1 MDQPTW
7 IGHSLNGRYKI
18 DALLGKG
25 GMSAVYKAL
34 DPNLKRVVAIKLIHP
49 HLSSDD
55 DFIYRFKKEAAAV
68 AALRHSNIVQVYDFN
83 AEGEVYYMVL
93 EFVPGETLQDRLK
106 ELNKSK
112 TKMPIEQAIKI
123 VLNVCDAIGYA
134 HRLGMIHRDIKPA
147 NIMLDVHGQAILMDF
162 GIVKMVDD
170 NAHTA
175 TGAVVGTAKYMSPEV
190 IRAELPDN
198 RSDIY
203 SLGITFYEM
212 LSGQPPFNADSAM
225 SLLMRHLNDPVPDL
239 KSLRSD
245 VPPELVRI
253 INKSLEK
260 DREKRYSSANEM
272 SGDLKRL
279 LTTLETA
286 PVPIAVSIPQPDSV
300 VADAHTEIAQSPS
313 LTSQTEPWTD
323 PKSPLSQQASVIDE
337 PTKLGIPAARG
348 KVATT
353 PQPEAVKPDFL
364 KAAQPA
370 KRANIPPL
378 ALYGGAGIVIIF
390 LCVAGW
396 FVFRNVFSG
405 NATPSATETPTL
417 PEVAATVPVVI
428 ANTEAPALTSTDE
441 PTATIAPTATNTL
454 PPLYVRIN
462 NITINGNNFYVV
474 EYETFGYTEVLPG
487 QHIHFFFN
495 TVPVEQA
502 GMPGTGNWKIY
513 GGPRPFAGYS
523 VSSRSAGATQLC
535 ALVANPNH
543 SIIPESGNCFD
554 LP

>member
-68 AALRHSNIVQVYDFN
+68 AALRHSNIVQVYDFS

-134 HRLGMIHRDIKPA
+134 HKLGMIHRDIKPA

-170 NAHTA
+170 NTHTA

-190 IRAELPDN
+190 IRAEIPDS

-203 SLGITFYEM
+203 SLGVTFYEM

-245 VPPELVRI
+245 VPPE
-253 INKSLEK
+253 
-260 DREKRYSSANEM
+260 
-272 SGDLKRL
+272 
-279 LTTLETA
+279 
-286 PVPIAVSIPQPDSV
+286 
-300 VADAHTEIAQSPS
+300 
-313 LTSQTEPWTD
+313 
-323 PKSPLSQQASVIDE
+323 
-337 PTKLGIPAARG
+337 
-348 KVATT
+348 
-353 PQPEAVKPDFL
+353 
-364 KAAQPA
+364 
-370 KRANIPPL
+370 
-378 ALYGGAGIVIIF
+378 
-390 LCVAGW
+390 
-396 FVFRNVFSG
+396 
-405 NATPSATETPTL
+405 
-417 PEVAATVPVVI
+417 
-428 ANTEAPALTSTDE
+428 
-441 PTATIAPTATNTL
+441 
-454 PPLYVRIN
+454 
-462 NITINGNNFYVV
+462 
-474 EYETFGYTEVLPG
+474 
-487 QHIHFFFN
+487 
-495 TVPVEQA
+495 
-502 GMPGTGNWKIY
+502 
-513 GGPRPFAGYS
+513 
-523 VSSRSAGATQLC
+523 
-535 ALVANPNH
+535 
-543 SIIPESGNCFD
+543 
-554 LP
+554 